1 MIAVFDACVL
11 VKLFLEEAD
20 SELAETVTRTADIL
34 LMPDIAAIEVA
45 AAITRSHRNGGLSVE
60 DANGQLQKW
69 HQFLGFSTVRVTPFI
84 ELLPAAERLSLDL
97 RHPLPDCL
105 YLALAVRENVPFI
118 TADRPLAAAAR
129 ATVPQLRPLSSYA
142 D

>member
-1 MIAVFDACVL
+1 M
-11 VKLFLEEAD
+11 
-20 SELAETVTRTADIL
+20 
-34 LMPDIAAIEVA
+34 
-45 AAITRSHRNGGLSVE
+45 
-60 DANGQLQKW
+60 
-69 HQFLGFSTVRVTPFI
+69 RVTPFA

-118 TADRPLAAAAR
+118 TADRPLEEAAR